1 MANIDTLQHRI
12 GYRFRAPSALAQA
25 LTHRSHGSRNNE
37 RLEFLGD
44 SVLNFVIARV
54 LYERFP
60 KAAEGQ
66 LSRLRANLVRRETLA
81 DVARDFDLGEFL
93 IMGVGELRSGGFDRD
108 SILAD
113 AVEAIIGAMYFDG
126 GLEVTEAQILNWY
139 EVRIGELSLT
149 QSRKDAKSRLQEY
162 LQGTGASLPTYEIVE
177 TSGKS
182 HDQTFVV
189 ACRSELLAEDAVGT
203 GASRR
208 IAEQEAAAKALTLL
222 ESDTA

>member
-12 GYRFRAPSALAQA
+12 GYQFRAPEALEQA
-25 LTHRSHGSRNNE
+25 LTHRSHGTRNNE

-60 KAAEGQ
+60 KATEGQ

-81 DVARDFDLGEFL
+81 DVAREFDLGQFL

-108 SILAD
+108 SILSD
-113 AVEAIIGAMYFDG
+113 TVEAIIGAMYFDG

-139 EVRIGELSLT
+139 EVRIGEMSLT
-149 QSRKDAKSRLQEY
+149 RSRKDAKSRLQEY